1 MTMPS
6 YPLEPTRI
14 IAVRHGQTAWNQD
27 KRIQGH
33 LDIALNGMGQWQA
46 SQLAHAL
53 ADEDIDFIYSSD
65 LARAATT
72 AAAVGS
78 NTALKI
84 QLEPELRERSFGIFE
99 GKTFSEIEALWPS
112 QARRWRQREPDFAP
126 EGGESLVV
134 LQARIASVINR
145 LAARHPG
152 AVVLLVTHGGVLDA
166 LYRMAT
172 GLAIQAPRSWALG
185 NAAINR
191 LLWNPQGLTL
201 VGWADTRHLENM
213 DSLPMELAPPLF
225 AAAAFSTPR
234 VNTFSA

>member
-27 KRIQGH
+27 NRIQGH

-134 LQARIASVINR
+134 LQARIASV
-145 LAARHPG
+145 
-152 AVVLLVTHGGVLDA
+152 THGGVLDA

>member
-1 MTMPS
+1 MTKHLHPH
-6 YPLEPTRI
+6 EPTRI

-27 KRIQGH
+27 NRIQGH

-46 SQLAHAL
+46 SQLAQAL
-53 ADEDIDFIYSSD
+53 AEEDIEHIYSSD
-65 LARAATT
+65 LARAAAT

-78 NTALKI
+78 KI
-84 QLEPELRERSFGIFE
+84 GLNVQLEAGLRERSFGIFE

-126 EGGESLVV
+126 VGGESLVV
-134 LQARIASVINR
+134 LQARITSVINR
-145 LAARHPG
+145 LAAHHPG
-152 AVVLLVTHGGVLDA
+152 AVVLVATHGGVLDA

-191 LLWNPQGLTL
+191 LLWSPQGLTL

-213 DSLPMELAPPLF
+213 DSLPMELAPPPF
-225 AAAAFSTPR
+225 AAAAFSIPR
-234 VNTFSA
+234 MNTFSA